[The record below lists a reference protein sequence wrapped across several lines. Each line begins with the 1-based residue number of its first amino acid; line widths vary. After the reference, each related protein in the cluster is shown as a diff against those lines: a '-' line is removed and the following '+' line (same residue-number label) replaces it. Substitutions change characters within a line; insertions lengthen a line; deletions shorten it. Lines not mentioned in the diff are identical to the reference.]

1 MLQPLDIEGL
11 QFVKSTIE
19 CNSSFYTPASGK
31 RCPFIML
38 LFFFSVNLW
47 CFSQL
52 FLDLYW
58 PLIKPM

>member
-31 RCPFIML
+31 CCPFIML
-38 LFFFSVNLW
+38 LFFFLLTSDA
-47 CFSQL
+47 
-52 FLDLYW
+52 FLSYF
-58 PLIKPM
+58 LICIDP